1 MKRIILLFVI
11 LVGIFSLSS
20 VKVNAQTFSSS
31 EKFDDP
37 IISSEGTVEANC
49 DGILTPEGYA
59 MVQEILGYIRIIA
72 PSLAV
77 ILIALDIASA
87 VVSQDNDALGKA
99 SKKIVP
105 RLIGVALLFFVPTIV
120 RAILEIDGIKDGI
133 TIPDDPLCHTMAVQK
148 VNVNNYEFMI

>member
-1 MKRIILLFVI
+1 MKRIIVLLI
-11 LVGIFSLSS
+11 LLVGIFSLSS
-20 VKVNAQTFSSS
+20 VKVNAQTFSTS
-31 EKFDDP
+31 ERFDDP
-37 IISSEGTVEANC
+37 VITSKGTAKVNC

-120 RAILEIDGIKDGI
+120 RAILGLDGIKGEI
-133 TIPDDPLCHTMAVQK
+133 VIADDPLCHTMTVEK

>member
-1 MKRIILLFVI
+1 MKRIIVLLI
-11 LVGIFSLSS
+11 LLVGVISLSC
-20 VKVNAQTFSSS
+20 VKVNAQTFSTS

-37 IISSEGTVEANC
+37 VITSEGTVEVNC
-49 DGILTPEGYA
+49 DGILTPEGYK

-87 VVSQDNDALGKA
+87 VVSQDNDALSKA

-120 RAILEIDGIKDGI
+120 RAILGLEGIEDSI
-133 TIPDDPLCHTMAVQK
+133 TIPDDPLCHTMTVEK
-148 VNVNNYEFMI
+148 VNVKNYEFMI